1 MNATNPPAPDPIR
14 VLIVDDDPLVRAGL
28 RLMLGGAA
36 DIAVV
41 GEASDGDEV
50 PDAFALCSPH
60 VVLMDIRMSRLDGI
74 EATRQLR
81 TGQRDVVP
89 AVIMLT
95 TFRAD
100 TLVLDAL
107 RAGAA
112 GFLLKHTAPH
122 DIVAA
127 VRTAAAGEPIVSPS
141 VLRQLIAHVSEEHAS
156 DGGSPDPRADPR
168 ADPHA
173 DPHADQ
179 RADIRDRGHHTPDAA
194 ATLAALSARER
205 DIAFAVA
212 EGLNNAEIA
221 DRLYVSVGTVKAH
234 LSATLAKL
242 GLENRIQLAILA
254 HDARRE
260 R

>member
-1 MNATNPPAPDPIR
+1 MNTIDPAARDLTAPGISVPASPPIR
-14 VLIVDDDPLVRAGL
+14 VLIVDDDPLVRSGL

-50 PDAFALCSPH
+50 VLEFARSSPH

-81 TGQRDVVP
+81 TTHKGAAP

-112 GFLLKHTAPH
+112 GYLLKHTAPH

-141 VLRQLIAHVSEEHAS
+141 VLRQLIAHVSEKPVSDEHGRSAAP
-156 DGGSPDPRADPR
+156 SP
-168 ADPHA
+168 
-173 DPHADQ
+173 
-179 RADIRDRGHHTPDAA
+179 
-194 ATLAALSARER
+194 LAALSIREC

-221 DRLYVSVGTVKAH
+221 ERLYLSVGTVKAH
-234 LSATLAKL
+234 LSAALTKL

-254 HDARRE
+254 HDAQRE
-260 R
+260 L

>member
-1 MNATNPPAPDPIR
+1 MSSAAPIR

-50 PDAFALCSPH
+50 PAAFSRCAPH
-60 VVLMDIRMSRLDGI
+60 VILMDIRMSRLDGI
-74 EATRQLR
+74 EATRRLR
-81 TGQRDVVP
+81 VTEQGAAP

-100 TLVLDAL
+100 ELVLDAL

-112 GFLLKHTAPH
+112 GYLLKHTPPQ
-122 DIVAA
+122 DIVGA

-141 VLRQLIAHVSEEHAS
+141 VLRQLIAHVSEEHNNAQPAS
-156 DGGSPDPRADPR
+156 
-168 ADPHA
+168 
-173 DPHADQ
+173 
-179 RADIRDRGHHTPDAA
+179 
-194 ATLAALSARER
+194 LAALSSRER

-212 EGLNNAEIA
+212 DGLNNAEIA
-221 DRLYVSVGTVKAH
+221 ERLYVSVGTVKAH
-234 LSATLAKL
+234 LSTSLAKL

-254 HDARRE
+254 HDARRQ